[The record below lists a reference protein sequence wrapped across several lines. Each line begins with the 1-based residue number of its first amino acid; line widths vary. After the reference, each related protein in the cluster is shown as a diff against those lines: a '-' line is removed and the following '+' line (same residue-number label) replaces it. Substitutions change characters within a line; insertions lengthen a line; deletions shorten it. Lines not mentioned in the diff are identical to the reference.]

1 MATYVDGRPRPFTAG
16 AAGPEDFQSLS
27 VHGQPLRPAVD
38 SDSRKAYYKALNR
51 LSKTVADLLESMGR
65 EDPRHH
71 DTPLP
76 QRSGLAVYVAETT
89 AELEGARAGLCDD
102 AEKSARTRTDIRR
115 MLAASRGTDGSNP
128 VPSSGQS
135 ASRGILPSHGEKPA
149 FRAGVWAWQVQRGQQ
164 RRVSRAAWRRQV
176 GISLSGQ
183 IPVPRR
189 RCGGGLINSDRA
201 QAKPSTDRCSCQAS
215 GRRECASSLSAVK
228 SRG

>member
-1 MATYVDGRPRPFTAG
+1 MSTVDRGLLPPELRGLRTFKVYQSTVSRCALRSIRTAARPI
-16 AAGPEDFQSLS
+16 
-27 VHGQPLRPAVD
+27 
-38 SDSRKAYYKALNR
+38 YKALNR

-128 VPSSGQS
+128 VPSSGES
-135 ASRGILPSHGEKPA
+135 ASRGIFAL
-149 FRAGVWAWQVQRGQQ
+149 
-164 RRVSRAAWRRQV
+164 
-176 GISLSGQ
+176 
-183 IPVPRR
+183 PRR
-189 RCGGGLINSDRA
+189 EAGF
-201 QAKPSTDRCSCQAS
+201 
-215 GRRECASSLSAVK
+215 
-228 SRG
+228 SRGCVGPAGAARSAETGIARCMAPTGGNISVGPNSSTGVDEAVA

>member
-27 VHGQPLRPAVD
+27 EHGQPLRPAVD

-128 VPSSGQS
+128 VPSSGES
-135 ASRGILPSHGEKPA
+135 GANLTLGSESHDDPRGISPHQPQRL
-149 FRAGVWAWQVQRGQQ
+149 FRR
-164 RRVSRAAWRRQV
+164 
-176 GISLSGQ
+176 
-183 IPVPRR
+183 PR
-189 RCGGGLINSDRA
+189 D
-201 QAKPSTDRCSCQAS
+201 Q
-215 GRRECASSLSAVK
+215 GRDARKAHRSN
-228 SRG
+228 RP

>member
-27 VHGQPLRPAVD
+27 EHGQPLRPAVD

-128 VPSSGQS
+128 VPSSGES
-135 ASRGILPSHGEKPA
+135 ASRGIFAL
-149 FRAGVWAWQVQRGQQ
+149 
-164 RRVSRAAWRRQV
+164 
-176 GISLSGQ
+176 
-183 IPVPRR
+183 PRR
-189 RCGGGLINSDRA
+189 EAGF
-201 QAKPSTDRCSCQAS
+201 
-215 GRRECASSLSAVK
+215 
-228 SRG
+228 SRGCVGPAGAARSAETGIARCMAPTGGNISVGPNFSTAASMRRWLNEFRSGSGKAEHGPLLVPGKR

>member
-27 VHGQPLRPAVD
+27 EHGQPLRPAVD

-128 VPSSGQS
+128 VPSSGES

-149 FRAGVWAWQVQRGQQ
+149 F
-164 RRVSRAAWRRQV
+164 
-176 GISLSGQ
+176 
-183 IPVPRR
+183 
-189 RCGGGLINSDRA
+189 
-201 QAKPSTDRCSCQAS
+201 
-215 GRRECASSLSAVK
+215 
-228 SRG
+228 SRGCVGPAGAARSAETGIARCVAPTGGNISVGSDSGTAAPVMLVVVAIPWVL

>member
-1 MATYVDGRPRPFTAG
+1 MSTVDRGLLPPELRGLRTFKVYQSTV
-16 AAGPEDFQSLS
+16 AAA
-27 VHGQPLRPAVD
+27 PAVD

-128 VPSSGQS
+128 VPSSS
-135 ASRGILPSHGEKPA
+135 ESSELRSRDRRPERRDLGFGADRGHVARWPA
-149 FRAGVWAWQVQRGQQ
+149 RRRLLDRAIRAG
-164 RRVSRAAWRRQV
+164 
-176 GISLSGQ
+176 
-183 IPVPRR
+183 
-189 RCGGGLINSDRA
+189 
-201 QAKPSTDRCSCQAS
+201 
-215 GRRECASSLSAVK
+215 
-228 SRG
+228 

>member
-1 MATYVDGRPRPFTAG
+1 MSTVDRGLLP
-16 AAGPEDFQSLS
+16 PELRGLRTFKVYQSD
-27 VHGQPLRPAVD
+27 GQPLRPAVD

-128 VPSSGQS
+128 VPSSKES
-135 ASRGILPSHGEKPA
+135 ATNLTGKIEPALARNRRFESVSLRHLPTQKENLAGGVAGDAPHVTAK
-149 FRAGVWAWQVQRGQQ
+149 FRAQH
-164 RRVSRAAWRRQV
+164 
-176 GISLSGQ
+176 
-183 IPVPRR
+183 
-189 RCGGGLINSDRA
+189 
-201 QAKPSTDRCSCQAS
+201 
-215 GRRECASSLSAVK
+215 SA
-228 SRG
+228 

>member
-1 MATYVDGRPRPFTAG
+1 MSTVDRGLLP
-16 AAGPEDFQSLS
+16 PELRGLRTFKVYQSD
-27 VHGQPLRPAVD
+27 GQPLRPAVD

-128 VPSSGQS
+128 VPSSRESANHRFLTAANENVCALISMVARSTARSDQTPDTLMHDRKADRSTKVSCNARPHYTLGQRRRRRQRLS
-135 ASRGILPSHGEKPA
+135 TAGLPSTAEPTVHP
-149 FRAGVWAWQVQRGQQ
+149 
-164 RRVSRAAWRRQV
+164 
-176 GISLSGQ
+176 
-183 IPVPRR
+183 
-189 RCGGGLINSDRA
+189 
-201 QAKPSTDRCSCQAS
+201 PS
-215 GRRECASSLSAVK
+215 EPL
-228 SRG
+228 

>member
-27 VHGQPLRPAVD
+27 EQGQPLRPAVD

-51 LSKTVADLLESMGR
+51 LSKTVADLLVSMGR

-128 VPSSGQS
+128 VPSSGES
-135 ASRGILPSHGEKPA
+135 TKHRFL
-149 FRAGVWAWQVQRGQQ
+149 
-164 RRVSRAAWRRQV
+164 
-176 GISLSGQ
+176 
-183 IPVPRR
+183 
-189 RCGGGLINSDRA
+189 GGGA
-201 QAKPSTDRCSCQAS
+201 A
-215 GRRECASSLSAVK
+215 SAVCHEPLLEL
-228 SRG
+228 R

>member
-27 VHGQPLRPAVD
+27 EHGQPLRPAVD

-128 VPSSGQS
+128 VPSSGES
-135 ASRGILPSHGEKPA
+135 ASRGIFAL
-149 FRAGVWAWQVQRGQQ
+149 
-164 RRVSRAAWRRQV
+164 
-176 GISLSGQ
+176 
-183 IPVPRR
+183 PRR
-189 RCGGGLINSDRA
+189 EAGF
-201 QAKPSTDRCSCQAS
+201 
-215 GRRECASSLSAVK
+215 
-228 SRG
+228 SRGCVGPAGAARSAETGIARCMAPTGGNISVGPNSSTAASMRRWLNEFRSGSGKAEHGPLLVPGKR

>member
-27 VHGQPLRPAVD
+27 EHGQPLRPAVD

-102 AEKSARTRTDIRR
+102 AEKSARTRTGIRR

-128 VPSSGQS
+128 VPSSSESSELRSCDRRPERRDLGFG
-135 ASRGILPSHGEKPA
+135 ADRGHVARWPA
-149 FRAGVWAWQVQRGQQ
+149 RRRLLDRAIRAG
-164 RRVSRAAWRRQV
+164 
-176 GISLSGQ
+176 
-183 IPVPRR
+183 
-189 RCGGGLINSDRA
+189 
-201 QAKPSTDRCSCQAS
+201 
-215 GRRECASSLSAVK
+215 
-228 SRG
+228 

>member
-27 VHGQPLRPAVD
+27 EHGQPLRPAVD

-102 AEKSARTRTDIRR
+102 AEKSARTRTGIRR

-128 VPSSGQS
+128 VPSTGES
-135 ASRGILPSHGEKPA
+135 ANFCQRHPLRHEHPDPSRLRRDGDHSDAQPHG
-149 FRAGVWAWQVQRGQQ
+149 AGW
-164 RRVSRAAWRRQV
+164 
-176 GISLSGQ
+176 
-183 IPVPRR
+183 
-189 RCGGGLINSDRA
+189 
-201 QAKPSTDRCSCQAS
+201 
-215 GRRECASSLSAVK
+215 
-228 SRG
+228 

>member
-27 VHGQPLRPAVD
+27 EQGQPLRPAVD

-128 VPSSGQS
+128 VPSSS
-135 ASRGILPSHGEKPA
+135 ESSELRSRDRRPERRDLGFGADRGHVARWPA
-149 FRAGVWAWQVQRGQQ
+149 RRRLLDWAIRAG
-164 RRVSRAAWRRQV
+164 
-176 GISLSGQ
+176 
-183 IPVPRR
+183 
-189 RCGGGLINSDRA
+189 
-201 QAKPSTDRCSCQAS
+201 
-215 GRRECASSLSAVK
+215 
-228 SRG
+228 

>member
-27 VHGQPLRPAVD
+27 EHGQPLRPAVD

-128 VPSSGQS
+128 VPSSGES
-135 ASRGILPSHGEKPA
+135 TKHRFL
-149 FRAGVWAWQVQRGQQ
+149 
-164 RRVSRAAWRRQV
+164 
-176 GISLSGQ
+176 
-183 IPVPRR
+183 
-189 RCGGGLINSDRA
+189 GGGA
-201 QAKPSTDRCSCQAS
+201 A
-215 GRRECASSLSAVK
+215 SAVCHEPLLELRPTMRTTDQ
-228 SRG
+228 SCPGPALAVGAITTTFSPL

>member
-27 VHGQPLRPAVD
+27 EHGQPLRPAVD

-135 ASRGILPSHGEKPA
+135 ASRGILPSHDEKPA
-149 FRAGVWAWQVQRGQQ
+149 LCAGMRARQVQRGQQ
-164 RRVSRAAWRRQV
+164 RRVSRGAWRRQA
-176 GISLSGQ
+176 GMSLSGR
-183 IPVPRR
+183 IPVPQLR
-189 RCGGGLINSDRA
+189 
-201 QAKPSTDRCSCQAS
+201 
-215 GRRECASSLSAVK
+215 
-228 SRG
+228 

>member
-1 MATYVDGRPRPFTAG
+1 MSTVDRGLLPPELRGLRTFKVYQSTVSRCALRSIRTAARPI
-16 AAGPEDFQSLS
+16 
-27 VHGQPLRPAVD
+27 
-38 SDSRKAYYKALNR
+38 YKALNR

-128 VPSSGQS
+128 VPSSS
-135 ASRGILPSHGEKPA
+135 ESSELRSRDRRPERRDPGFGADRGHVARWPA
-149 FRAGVWAWQVQRGQQ
+149 RRRLLDWAIRAG
-164 RRVSRAAWRRQV
+164 
-176 GISLSGQ
+176 
-183 IPVPRR
+183 
-189 RCGGGLINSDRA
+189 
-201 QAKPSTDRCSCQAS
+201 
-215 GRRECASSLSAVK
+215 
-228 SRG
+228 

>member
-27 VHGQPLRPAVD
+27 EHGQPLRPAVD

-115 MLAASRGTDGSNP
+115 MLAASRGTEGSNP
-128 VPSSGQS
+128 ASSS
-135 ASRGILPSHGEKPA
+135 SESSELRSRDRRPERRDLGFGADRGHVARWPA
-149 FRAGVWAWQVQRGQQ
+149 RRRLLDWAIRAG
-164 RRVSRAAWRRQV
+164 
-176 GISLSGQ
+176 
-183 IPVPRR
+183 
-189 RCGGGLINSDRA
+189 
-201 QAKPSTDRCSCQAS
+201 
-215 GRRECASSLSAVK
+215 
-228 SRG
+228 